1 MKDHDIYQ
9 YGILKYYQLMHPYI
23 FVVQDSNLDKC
34 HHLDSEIINTL
45 AAHDF
50 KMTLSVKTLHATDI
64 MQKYIYTACKHE
76 LFSYFDEFDDHI
88 EMLRPDLI
96 FGSGDKN
103 LQKGILN
110 ELFKTV
116 NTYPKRVIMLDDING
131 AFLTKLIS
139 YFPEYYKKLPQNNI
153 FKVADIERLDQ
164 YYEKLNQYDLNFTL
178 ENNNMSFTE
187 T

>member
-1 MKDHDIYQ
+1 
-9 YGILKYYQLMHPYI
+9 MHPYI
-23 FVVQDSNLDKC
+23 FVVQGSDLDEC
-34 HHLDSEIINTL
+34 RYIDSEIINTL
-45 AAHDF
+45 VAHDF

-96 FGSGDKN
+96 FGIVNRN

-131 AFLTKLIS
+131 MFLTKLVS

-164 YYEKLNQYDLNFTL
+164 YYEKLDQYDLNFTL
-178 ENNNMSFTE
+178 ESNNMSFTE
-187 T
+187 TKY